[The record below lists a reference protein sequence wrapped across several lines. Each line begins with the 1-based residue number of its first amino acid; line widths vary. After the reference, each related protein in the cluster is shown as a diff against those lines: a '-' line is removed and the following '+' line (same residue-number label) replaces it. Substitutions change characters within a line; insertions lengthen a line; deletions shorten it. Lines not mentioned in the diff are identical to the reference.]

1 MGYLAA
7 LPEQGIDLHLRRINR
22 ITTITGSLAIEGNN
36 ITEEQIIAILNGK
49 LIFKG
54 PPVIS
59 SIDCH
64 VVEKYTA
71 LSLETLLS
79 RD

>member
-1 MGYLAA
+1 LIYIYAG
-7 LPEQGIDLHLRRINR
+7 RINR
-22 ITTITGSLAIEGNN
+22 ISTITGSLVIEGNN

-49 LIFKG
+49 PIFKG

-64 VVEKYTA
+64 VDEKYTA